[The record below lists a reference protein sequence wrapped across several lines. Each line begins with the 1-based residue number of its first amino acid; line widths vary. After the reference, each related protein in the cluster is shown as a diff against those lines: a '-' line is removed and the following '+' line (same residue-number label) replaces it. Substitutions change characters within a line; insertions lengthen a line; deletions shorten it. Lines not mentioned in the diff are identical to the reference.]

1 LRSDLFVFGNS
12 AVRAAPAGLPVWNSE
27 NRLSVIMK
35 KFLLYGTAALI
46 GVVLAVYSHHTPPIQ
61 DLELRALITQLLI

>member
-1 LRSDLFVFGNS
+1 
-12 AVRAAPAGLPVWNSE
+12 
-27 NRLSVIMK
+27 MK